1 MISKSSIHA
10 IRAITVLAGLR
21 NGEFR
26 GAAVIAEA
34 TGSPANYLSKLL
46 HQMSRSGLIE
56 SQKGQGG
63 GFRLP
68 KPPEEMTVFEIV
80 EAIDDMRAWSRCIF
94 GNPECNDALPC
105 GMHHR
110 WQPVRDAFLTMLKT
124 TTIADV
130 VAGSNPAVNAWITPR
145 PAARRR
151 TP

>member
-1 MISKSSIHA
+1 VISKSGIHA
-10 IRAITVLAGLR
+10 IRAITVLAGLVD
-21 NGEFR
+21 GEYR
-26 GAAVIAEA
+26 GAAAIARA

-46 HQMSRSGLIE
+46 HQMSRAGIIL

-68 KPPEEMTVFEIV
+68 RPPEEMTVFEVV
-80 EAIDDMRAWSRCIF
+80 EAIDDMRAWTRCIF
-94 GNPECNDALPC
+94 GNPECSDTLPC
-105 GMHHR
+105 GMHER

-130 VAGSNPAVNAWITPR
+130 VAGSNPAVNSWITPR
-145 PAARRR
+145 AAAPRR